1 MTNYIDIYS
10 NLELNAILNHFY
22 EIEGVKKIT
31 ELSRELRTFFNSKA
45 QVIQLRFR
53 SNVPSNMLSNKNSA
67 CQGFQAQKKEIE
79 SLSNTYISFLKSI
92 QKEGVTLNQGIQL
105 LQCEINKTNLKTL
118 LSLTEK
124 VSILI
129 HSFSEEKF
137 RAPPR
142 FLKIIVKL
150 AQIMSLVKSYLFQR
164 LHKFYEELELNYS
177 ILDKEL
183 EVLLDRMPSVK
194 KIKSLKQLEERLP
207 S

>member
-10 NLELNAILNHFY
+10 NLELNAILNDFY
-22 EIEGVKKIT
+22 EIQDVKKIT
-31 ELSRELRTFFNSKA
+31 ELSRELRTFFNCKA

-53 SNVPSNMLSNKNSA
+53 SNVPSNMQSIENSTS
-67 CQGFQAQKKEIE
+67 QEFQAQKKEIE
-79 SLSNTYISFLKSI
+79 SLSNIYISFLKSI
-92 QKEGVTLNQGIQL
+92 QKEGVTFKQEIQL
-105 LQCEINKTNLKTL
+105 LQCEINTTNLKTL

-137 RAPPR
+137 RDPPR

-150 AQIMSLVKSYLFQR
+150 AQIISLVKSYLFQR
-164 LHKFYEELELNYS
+164 FYKFYEELELNYS
-177 ILDKEL
+177 ILDEEL
-183 EVLLDRMPSVK
+183 EVILDEMPRVK